1 MNKSIKVRA
10 NLKTILVFSFF
21 SVFLF
26 GLLSFHMFNRFIEE
40 SRIKFDIP
48 TFLIFFIFLFLL
60 FSTSFFGL
68 NFFSNI
74 EINEDKIIIKKLF
87 YKKHIE
93 IANIKKIV
101 LSEIHNSY
109 EILFDRTRIQLKN
122 NEIINLYSFKYH
134 DFFKLKIVLNY
145 INKNLESE
153 SSKILKLNIE
163 SILPKKKS
171 FKIIP
176 NDKSTTFI
184 FTHFLTL
191 PGIFFYGLTLMMLN
205 SLFNKEVTNIYNIL
219 ELLFAIIFL
228 FILFSNQLH
237 YFTITN
243 NYLIVKNSFRFWDKK
258 YFDLNEIESIEIH
271 RHFRQSGKTIVIK
284 TKQFENK
291 TFASENLLEKH
302 WVAFKTVLRNKNI
315 DVFDDSYKTSKN
327 VFY

>member
-26 GLLSFHMFNRFIEE
+26 GFLSFHMFNRFIEE

-74 EINEDKIIIKKLF
+74 VVNEDEIIIKKLF
-87 YKKHIE
+87 YKKHIK
-93 IANIKKIV
+93 IANIKKII

-109 EILFDRTRIQLKN
+109 EILLDRTRIQLKN

-134 DFFKLKIVLNY
+134 DFFKLRIILNFIDESLENENLKIQ
-145 INKNLESE
+145 
-153 SSKILKLNIE
+153 KLNLNT
-163 SILPKKKS
+163 ILPKKKP
-171 FKIIP
+171 FKKTP
-176 NDKSTTFI
+176 NEKVTTFI

-191 PGIFFYGLTLMMLN
+191 PGIFFYGFTLMMLN
-205 SLFNKEVTNIYNIL
+205 FLFNKEVINIYSIL
-219 ELLFAIIFL
+219 EVLFAITFL

-243 NYLIVKNSFRFWDKK
+243 NYLIVKNSLRFWEKK
-258 YFDLNEIESIEIH
+258 YFELNEIESIEIH

-302 WVAFKTVLRNKNI
+302 WKAFKSVLRNKNI
-315 DVFDDSYKTSKN
+315 DVFDDSYNTTKK